1 MLEGRSSPTNITNI
15 RLKLGTWLPFD
26 FIMLVACD
34 DEVQW
39 DCMGVLHAANS
50 LKRLTDLS
58 AKPKMPLFLTFH
70 QFYLGLGV
78 LFSRGVCM
86 WSMTSDSNEL
96 TWNSEQSTVSPQ
108 CCCTSGVC
116 ACTLRAVRRAVR
128 LKTWD
133 EKNQATSSNYRT
145 VSSQWSFWTVALPPC
160 SFLLCVPTSSHCN
173 HCKHR
178 NHRNHCYHCYVCN
191 QQMHAN

>member
-1 MLEGRSSPTNITNI
+1 MLEGSSSPTIITNI

-58 AKPKMPLFLTFH
+58 AKPKMPLFLTFY
-70 QFYLGLGV
+70 QFYLGLGI
-78 LFSRGVCM
+78 LFSRGVCI
-86 WSMTSDSNEL
+86 WSMTSNSNQL
-96 TWNSEQSTVSPQ
+96 TWNSKQSAVSPQ
-108 CCCTSGVC
+108 WCCTSGVC

-128 LKTWD
+128 LKT
-133 EKNQATSSNYRT
+133 EKTEQHRATIWQFRRNG
-145 VSSQWSFWTVALPPC
+145 VWTVALPPW
-160 SFLLCVPTSSHCN
+160 SSVLCVPTSSHCN
-173 HCKHR
+173 HR
-178 NHRNHCYHCYVCN
+178 NHRNRCYHCYVCN